1 MGGTIGGGGGGAGAG
16 EGGKGGGGERE
27 EEEEEEDTSSAATT
41 NSRPTGGSQQPLV
54 VRIMK
59 KALKSEIRAKP
70 ENAEVLQKE
79 LKLLPTPKSAAE
91 SLSSPQWQ
99 EWLAAINM

>member
-1 MGGTIGGGGGGAGAG
+1 MGQGL
-16 EGGKGGGGERE
+16 EKEEKEEEEKEE

-41 NSRPTGGSQQPLV
+41 KSRPTGGSQQPLV

-91 SLSSPQWQ
+91 SLPSPQWQ
-99 EWLAAINM
+99 EWLAGINM